1 MALVLNGSANTIGGI
16 AVGGLP
22 DGIVDTDMLAANAV
36 ATAKIADNAV
46 TSAKA
51 TGLSPWTRNGAFS
64 PVSEQSSEVVDR
76 TIPSDCVEFSLVF
89 DSISSAGNEDLCF
102 QLGSA
107 GGIVT
112 SNYQSKTSY
121 INNNSHPSSENITDM
136 IRFKSNPST
145 GGSVNG
151 YIDFHNV
158 NSNVWIWYGVAGCN
172 AVSDR
177 GMFISGKVDVGATL
191 TTLRCR
197 FNGDSGFDAG
207 TMRLSTRT

>member
-1 MALVLNGSANTIGGI
+1 
-16 AVGGLP
+16 
-22 DGIVDTDMLAANAV
+22 
-36 ATAKIADNAV
+36 
-46 TSAKA
+46 
-51 TGLSPWTRNGAFS
+51 
-64 PVSEQSSEVVDR
+64 
-76 TIPSDCVEFSLVF
+76 
-89 DSISSAGNEDLCF
+89 
-102 QLGSA
+102 
-107 GGIVT
+107 
-112 SNYQSKTSY
+112 
-121 INNNSHPSSENITDM
+121 M

-151 YIDFHNV
+151 YIDFHLV
-158 NSNVWIWYGVAGCN
+158 NGNVWIWYGVAGCN